1 MSNREVI
8 SRHLFSWQTFW
19 SSCSIWRQHWL
30 SKAFH
35 LAFSN
40 LLSAKMMLELASK
53 QIAAWPNQWSLFTL
67 KNSSVWNPAQSSGAG
82 SSSDGGK
89 GDVMTCHDWGFY
101 QMKRMECSKSHF
113 SLFGECC
120 SFELWMIQGTRRK
133 LPSLDAAVSPRQGD
147 DGYIID
153 IISDR

>member
-67 KNSSVWNPAQSSGAG
+67 KMPQSGTLRSLQVRVHLRMVGRVT
-82 SSSDGGK
+82 SWH
-89 GDVMTCHDWGFY
+89 VMTGASIKWNEWNA
-101 QMKRMECSKSHF
+101 RSHT
-113 SLFGECC
+113 S
-120 SFELWMIQGTRRK
+120 
-133 LPSLDAAVSPRQGD
+133 PSLASVAHSNFGWYKVLVENCHLLMQLSRHVKVMMDT
-147 DGYIID
+147 
-153 IISDR
+153 